1 MPGTPG
7 FGDSPRP
14 SSPAFGGVQEAPRG
28 EAAWS
33 PLGDGGA
40 DGRGPV
46 KGPKPPCSTPKRFSS
61 KANPLD
67 ELDMAQPSEAGS
79 PSFGG
84 ANDMVWPEDRY
95 HVICTVGEGCFG
107 SVALAD
113 SQLHG
118 CRVAVKCVKPDAGRE
133 VREVELMRTIQ
144 HPNVVPLLDCFEA
157 IGQDGQRSLHIVMEY
172 LPKNLHE
179 RIAGRPTGPSDLRV
193 FGFQMLRAL
202 AHLDGMSICHRDLKP
217 ENFLFMTKESIEK
230 NFLKIID
237 FGLSCKYEVGQVLTT
252 KAGTPYYVAPQVL
265 AGKYDQLSDL
275 WSCGVIMYVMLCGY
289 PPFFGETDAEVLSK
303 VRLGNFSFNAADWK
317 NVSEDA
323 KNLIRMLL
331 KMNPKDRY
339 SAVQALNHEWIK
351 NKAPKAANVNLQ
363 GGFVD
368 NLRSFRSQN
377 KLKKAALHIIAG
389 QLNES
394 QIKALRDTFMA
405 LDDNGDGL
413 LTAAEMKKGL
423 TNAGLKDFPA
433 DLQQILEDVDSDG
446 SGVIDYTE
454 FLAATLDKRL
464 YIQEDVCWSAFRLFD
479 RNGDGNISQAEL
491 EEVLNSD
498 DVSDVLGK
506 KAIAELMKEVDTS
519 GDGNIDFQEFMAMM
533 RGGGGGA
540 LTG

>member
-217 ENFLFMTKESIEK
+217 ENIMIGLDRS
-230 NFLKIID
+230 LKLCD
-237 FGLSCKYEVGQVLTT
+237 FGSAKTLHEAQPSSPYICARWWRAPELVLGCKLYTT
-252 KAGTPYYVAPQVL
+252 AT
-265 AGKYDQLSDL
+265 DW
-275 WSCGVIMYVMLCGY
+275 WSCGCVLAEMMRGRPLFNGTSSWGQMEAIVSTLGA
-289 PPFFGETDAEVLSK
+289 PSELEVPAFAKLDANEQSIKDL
-303 VRLGNFSFNAADWK
+303 AALVQTQAGAQPKPWPELLPAFA
-317 NVSEDA
+317 NLPEAIQLVSW
-323 KNLIRMLL
+323 LL
-331 KMNPKDRY
+331 KYDPAARRKPAEALCCPLFHALVEDPKSLPPRIFEFT
-339 SAVQALNHEWIK
+339 AEEL
-351 NKAPKAANVNLQ
+351 KACRP
-363 GGFVD
+363 
-368 NLRSFRSQN
+368 
-377 KLKKAALHIIAG
+377 
-389 QLNES
+389 ES
-394 QIKALRDTFMA
+394 RQE
-405 LDDNGDGL
+405 
-413 LTAAEMKKGL
+413 LT
-423 TNAGLKDFPA
+423 
-433 DLQQILEDVDSDG
+433 S
-446 SGVIDYTE
+446 
-454 FLAATLDKRL
+454 LAQKCR
-464 YIQEDVCWSAFRLFD
+464 
-479 RNGDGNISQAEL
+479 AEL
-491 EEVLNSD
+491 ERLEGPLPQD
-498 DVSDVLGK
+498 RGDVLF
-506 KAIAELMKEVDTS
+506 E
-519 GDGNIDFQEFMAMM
+519 
-533 RGGGGGA
+533 A
-540 LTG
+540 L